1 VNYTNNYKNVYLS
14 KNYNL
19 MAAVAS
25 GRTTA
30 LTRTLARALATL
42 ELEKTTDGRVGMA
55 GNRLSNTVHPTETR
69 TDNVTS
75 GIGDGPNGT
84 IGGTD

>member
-1 VNYTNNYKNVYLS
+1 
-14 KNYNL
+14 

-30 LTRTLARALATL
+30 LTRSLTRTLASL
-42 ELEKTTDGRVGMA
+42 ELEKTTDGGVGMA
-55 GNRLSNTVHPTETR
+55 SDGLSNTVHPTEAR